1 LIAQWAGRPP
11 IASDRVR
18 AVGLLSWLGF
28 KRGDAY
34 PNLDALLAELRR
46 ALPDDESVLLRY
58 IAVVVVLLGK
68 VATADGRFTETEEAT
83 LRELLSH
90 IDRLS
95 PHDIEAVTSAL
106 QGKLPAFSEEELSLC
121 YRELKALCDARERA
135 EVLRLLTEVAAADGT
150 LTATE
155 HAELQHI
162 AEELGVPERELQ
174 AMEHEVE
181 HLTDVVDDPVPDPKS
196 GDIS

>member
-1 LIAQWAGRPP
+1 MG
-11 IASDRVR
+11 DRFR
-18 AVGLLSWLGF
+18 AVGLLSWLGL

-46 ALPDDESVLLRY
+46 ALPDDESVVLRY

-68 VATADGRFTETEEAT
+68 VATADGRFTETEDQT
-83 LRELLSH
+83 LRDLLSH

-95 PHDIEAVTSAL
+95 PNDIDAVTRAL

-121 YRELKALCDARERA
+121 YRELKALCDGRERA

-150 LTATE
+150 LTPAE
-155 HAELQHI
+155 HAELQHV
-162 AEELGVPERELQ
+162 AEELGVPESDLE
-174 AMEHEVE
+174 AMEHEVMEQEVE
-181 HLTDVVDDPVPDPKS
+181 HQAQVDDQATKPDDAS
-196 GDIS
+196 S